1 MLLGGGP
8 AILSPNP
15 VRILHSRD
23 AKGSE
28 QYIEAV
34 NKYMQDHRLEHRM
47 TQLGTNRGEDPSI
60 GEAVDRDILRS
71 MEHGMNKIRKLF
83 TSPYSSQNHPSE
95 IATKI
100 LQSLLLD
107 AVQSLRPQNPTQINP
122 SSVVNNITGTKGSGR
137 GTITS
142 TSSSEKRQRSE

>member
-1 MLLGGGP
+1 
-8 AILSPNP
+8 
-15 VRILHSRD
+15 
-23 AKGSE
+23 
-28 QYIEAV
+28 
-34 NKYMQDHRLEHRM
+34 MQDHRLEHRM

-142 TSSSEKRQRSE
+142 TSSSEKRQRSELKGGIIKNLVLGGTGDVIRWEQRSQSCRDT